1 MDRVKKQEYRKAYKE
16 VTTILDVLD
25 FRLRRLIPQEKI
37 EFYKRNLDPNHNFKF
52 DYSKRINEQ
61 EILYPTRCIIANL
74 FKNYI
79 ALEKDKKRII
89 EREKQEIKILREKR
103 TLNNNF

>member
-16 VTTILDVLD
+16 VITILDVLD
-25 FRLRRLIPQEKI
+25 FRLRKLIPQEKI
-37 EFYKRNLDPNHNFKF
+37 EFYKRNLDKNYNFKF
-52 DYSKRINEQ
+52 DYSKKISEQ
-61 EILYPTRCIIANL
+61 ELLYPTRCIIANL

-89 EREKQEIKILREKR
+89 EKEKQEIRVLREKR
-103 TLNNNF
+103 NFNNNF